1 MLPGELRNRAM
12 VELFVGRPLTDTH
25 HGDPWTEPRMGPAP
39 PRVFDSER
47 PSERKGSSTR
57 IEADV
62 TSTRSLVAV
71 VDDSESVR
79 ESLPD
84 LLEQVGY
91 AVEAFESAEAF
102 LESGAANAARCL
114 ILDVGLPGM
123 SGPDLQQELK

>member
-12 VELFVGRPLTDTH
+12 VELFVGRALTDTH

-47 PSERKGSSTR
+47 PSEREGSSTR

-62 TSTRSLVAV
+62 NSTRSRVGV

-79 ESLPD
+79 DSLPD
-84 LLEQVGY
+84 LLEQVGF
-91 AVEAFESAEAF
+91 AVQAFESAEAF
-102 LESGAANAARCL
+102 LASHAV
-114 ILDVGLPGM
+114 D
-123 SGPDLQQELK
+123 